1 MIFTKT
7 DYMSTFV
14 KTVFY
19 SPTKNGGG
27 KLKVILEDSRQKPEK
42 NAHIRKQLEALGYK
56 VERSKLYC
64 GDYTW
69 ATDQKVCIDTKQ
81 DLQEV
86 CGNLTQQHERFQA
99 ECVRAK
105 EAGIQLIILIQEPGI
120 KTLGEVPMWYNW
132 RLKKNPKALNGKKL
146 YKIMATM
153 TERYGVA
160 WLFTTKGNCGKRI
173 VELLSGGK

>member
-1 MIFTKT
+1 M
-7 DYMSTFV
+7 
-14 KTVFY
+14 
-19 SPTKNGGG
+19 
-27 KLKVILEDSRQKPEK
+27 KVILEDSRQKPEK
-42 NAHIRKQLEALGYK
+42 NAHIRKQLEQLGYK

-86 CGNLTQQHERFQA
+86 CGNVTQQHDRFQA
-99 ECVRAK
+99 ECMRAQ
-105 EAGIQLIILIQEPGI
+105 EAGIQLIILVQEPSI

-153 TERYGVA
+153 TEKYGVA
-160 WLFTTKGNCGKRI
+160 WLFTTKAKCGERI
-173 VELLSGGK
+173 VELLNGGK